1 MSTACL
7 RLACAAS
14 RPSRCGP
21 SGGPATIPVFYMRHA
36 TETAPRDGEVVILQ
50 DDASGTYDVAHW
62 SAEAG
67 EWVGENGEASKI
79 APIHWHPM
87 PSAKFLLQEDKGSS
101 NPSPVRPSAWWRDYN
116 FIVDVVSAAA
126 LIGLFFYVI
135 QDA

>member
-1 MSTACL
+1 
-7 RLACAAS
+7 
-14 RPSRCGP
+14 
-21 SGGPATIPVFYMRHA
+21 MRHA

-87 PSAKFLLQEDKGSS
+87 PSAKFLLQEDEGSS

-126 LIGLFFYVI
+126 LIGLFFYVMRRRHASSMRRLMQAEFRRRRI
-135 QDA
+135 D